1 MILNQRKKLQIKNQI
16 YKKKQFLTV
25 MIMKIR
31 NLKFQTLKNNKALIV
46 MIVKII

>member
-1 MILNQRKKLQIKNQI
+1 MILNLRKKLQIKKQI

-31 NLKFQTLKNNKALIV
+31 NLKFQTLKNKKALIV
-46 MIVKII
+46 MIVKLI